1 MTFPTRRREVCCP
14 KIERASIS
22 IDPSEGAKRV
32 KSKCPKKVERKESFP
47 FITSR
52 RIVVRRKFRER
63 RKKDPRD
70 PAMGAHKKRFTD
82 NRYRIVLRYE
92 YR

>member
-1 MTFPTRRREVCCP
+1 MTFPTRRREACCP

-32 KSKCPKKVERKESFP
+32 QSKCPKKVERKESFP

-52 RIVVRRKFRER
+52 KLVVRRKFRER
-63 RKKDPRD
+63 RKKERSAGPGYGSSRETIYGQQA
-70 PAMGAHKKRFTD
+70 PNCSA
-82 NRYRIVLRYE
+82 L
-92 YR
+92 